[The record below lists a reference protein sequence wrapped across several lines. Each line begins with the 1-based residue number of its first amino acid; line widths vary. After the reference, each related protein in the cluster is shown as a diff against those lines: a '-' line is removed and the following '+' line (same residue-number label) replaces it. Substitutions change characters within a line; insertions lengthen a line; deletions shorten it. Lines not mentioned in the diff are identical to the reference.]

1 MGNSELVGGQA
12 VGGEGNILRLL
23 AGQLVAD
30 AGIGQ
35 PKVVAH
41 HALQPHLLDGRHLG
55 VPRGRLKLQRRGG
68 VLEHVENIQGREAV
82 RALVGILKVQL
93 VTELARLAE
102 VAQELKLRTTIGELL
117 QRNVFAP
124 AVAGLEQRRRERLV
138 ELKIE
143 RQAGAL
149 DGGEAACVVDDL
161 VVAAGELR
169 VLELGLRRLK
179 LRELEHRQPGS
190 APPVAPS

>member
-41 HALQPHLLDGRHLG
+41 HALQPHLLDGRHLDVTG
-55 VPRGRLKLQRRGG
+55 GRLKLQRRGG

-82 RALVGILKVQL
+82 RALVGILKMQL

-117 QRNVFAP
+117 
-124 AVAGLEQRRRERLV
+124 
-138 ELKIE
+138 
-143 RQAGAL
+143 
-149 DGGEAACVVDDL
+149 
-161 VVAAGELR
+161 
-169 VLELGLRRLK
+169 
-179 LRELEHRQPGS
+179 
-190 APPVAPS
+190 